1 MQEWKYTDNKFQLMI
16 QIKCVVKP
24 LDSLVS
30 EWGIALTH
38 INIKQI
44 QSTQFQVELE
54 KKLYDPF
61 LWMEFNSLKAFAT
74 LRRQF
79 SFPNV
84 CLLQTDFAMSYSC
97 EYQMRY

>member
-1 MQEWKYTDNKFQLMI
+1 MQEWKYIDNKFQLMT
-16 QIKCVVKP
+16 QIKCVVKL

-30 EWGIALTH
+30 ECDIVLNH
-38 INIKQI
+38 INMKQI

-61 LWMEFNSLKAFAT
+61 LWMGFNSLKACAT
-74 LRRQF
+74 SRRQF
-79 SFPNV
+79 TFPNV